1 MVTHTRLTL
10 SSILKLQIIYSASS
24 TAVLVCLDL
33 LLKLDTETKLGEPIS
48 NVTIKGSLNFT
59 QMLNRP

>member
-24 TAVLVCLDL
+24 TAVMVCLDL
-33 LLKLDTETKLGEPIS
+33 LLKLGKETKLGEPMS
-48 NVTIKGSLNFT
+48 NVSIKGSLNFT